1 MREFCI
7 MNEFPVIGSLL
18 YTQRVLGSPGGKK
31 IARSCKEMYS
41 ETYFDVQKN
50 DYRQRST
57 VLSTLFYQKSIGA
70 MLTRRKCTFMF
81 E

>member
-1 MREFCI
+1 MSEFCI

-18 YTQRVLGSPGGKK
+18 YTQRVLGSPGGKTYL
-31 IARSCKEMYS
+31 YS

-57 VLSTLFYQKSIGA
+57 VLATLFYQKSIGA
-70 MLTRRKCTFMF
+70 MLTRGKCKFMF